1 MMVMGSGEKN
11 AGQVSQGC
19 HSPLDDPVDSDNK
32 MSVEKFDDAVAGLA
46 FAATMIAITLGFLF
60 NL

>member
-1 MMVMGSGEKN
+1 MVMGNGEEY
-11 AGQVSQGC
+11 AEQVSNGC
-19 HSPLDDPVDSDNK
+19 YTPLDDSIDSDSE
-32 MSVEKFDDAVAGLA
+32 MTVEKFDDAVAALA

>member
-1 MMVMGSGEKN
+1 
-11 AGQVSQGC
+11 
-19 HSPLDDPVDSDNK
+19 
-32 MSVEKFDDAVAGLA
+32 MSVEKFDDAVAALA

>member
-1 MMVMGSGEKN
+1 MGNGEEY
-11 AGQVSQGC
+11 AEQVSNGC
-19 HSPLDDPVDSDNK
+19 YTPLDDSIDSDSE
-32 MSVEKFDDAVAGLA
+32 MSVEKFDDAVAALA